1 MAVPERVDG
10 VDAREQKRYK
20 NSFLHPT
27 VLVPCV
33 ADVEELWPL
42 NAKAPR
48 LEVANPPND
57 NGVLPMVKW
66 GGVSPGLIVGI
77 GKAGY
82 GITKALGIIKPSEPR
97 KYPKN
102 ADGKWTNPMHVANPI
117 AMQVNRSIV
126 LSCENV

>member
-1 MAVPERVDG
+1 MAVAVPERVDG

-82 GITKALGIIKPSEPR
+82 GITKALGDHQTKRAIKIAEKRRREVEQGKRKRYASESF
-97 KYPKN
+97 N
-102 ADGKWTNPMHVANPI
+102 C
-117 AMQVNRSIV
+117 SIM
-126 LSCENV
+126 